1 MEKMQTLEQ
10 TEEIIENHPLTLI
23 YISREQCSVCH
34 SFKPQ
39 LEAVLEN
46 YPQIKAAAVS
56 ADDIPEAASRFE
68 VFTAPAVLLY
78 IEGTERW
85 RGARFIR
92 REELEHQF
100 TQWSEALE

>member
-1 MEKMQTLEQ
+1 MEQMQNLQEA
-10 TEEIIENHPLTLI
+10 EEVIENNPLALI

-34 SFKPQ
+34 AMKPQ
-39 LEAVLEN
+39 LENVLKE
-46 YPQIKAAAVS
+46 YPDIQAAAVS

-78 IEGTERW
+78 IEGKERW

-100 TQWSEALE
+100 SQWSDALK